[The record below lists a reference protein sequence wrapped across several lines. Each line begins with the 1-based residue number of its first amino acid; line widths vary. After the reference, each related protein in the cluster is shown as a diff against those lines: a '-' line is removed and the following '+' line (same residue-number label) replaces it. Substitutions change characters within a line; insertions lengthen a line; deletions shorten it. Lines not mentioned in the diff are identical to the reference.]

1 MRRLFLITVLGVMA
15 ALSVC
20 GCSPKFSEFVF
31 FQMTD
36 PQIGFRDKSPGYVH
50 SDSLFA
56 RAVLAVDFRYRLMFS
71 TIRAKGMIP
80 IPLVIITGD
89 LVNDQRDA
97 LQDSIYRA
105 NRAKIH
111 FPVYEIPGNHDIRP
125 WTPENHSNYLALRGY
140 DRFSFRFGGCSF
152 IGIDSNCIVDS
163 SDEDR
168 GGDVKISPSDKAA
181 AAQAEAEQL
190 EWLRKQLRKAQ
201 RCRYIFVFM
210 HCPVI
215 LKDIDEE
222 NNYFNFPKKKRAE
235 YIALFKEYGVDVV
248 FAGHTHMDYDTT
260 AEGIRFVT
268 AGPVG
273 SPLGRGYSGFE
284 LVTVSKDSVNCTFLP
299 PYLPAFMSK

>member
-1 MRRLFLITVLGVMA
+1 MRKIVLIAVLGLLA
-15 ALSVC
+15 GS
-20 GCSPKFSEFVF
+20 CSQRTFTFV
-31 FQMTD
+31 QMTD
-36 PQIGFRDKSPGYVH
+36 PQIGFRDKTAGYVK
-50 SDSLFA
+50 SDSLFTV
-56 RAVLAVDFRYRLMFS
+56 AVKQVNELKPSCL
-71 TIRAKGMIP
+71 
-80 IPLVIITGD
+80 IITGD

-105 NRAKIH
+105 NRAKIKV
-111 FPVYEIPGNHDIRP
+111 PMYEIPGNHDIRP

-140 DRFSFRFGGCSF
+140 DRFSFKYKGCAF

-168 GGDVKISPSDKAA
+168 GGDVKISPTDKAA
-181 AAQAEAEQL
+181 AAQAEAGQL
-190 EWLRKQLRKAQ
+190 EWLKQELRKAR
-201 RCRYIFVFM
+201 RCRYTFVFM

-222 NNYFNFPKKKRAE
+222 NGYFNFPKKKRAN

-248 FAGHTHMDYDTT
+248 FAGHTHMEYDTT

-273 SPLGRGYSGFE
+273 SPLGRGYSGYE
-284 LVTVSKDSVNCTFLP
+284 LVKVSKDSVMCRFVPTL
-299 PYLPAFMSK
+299 